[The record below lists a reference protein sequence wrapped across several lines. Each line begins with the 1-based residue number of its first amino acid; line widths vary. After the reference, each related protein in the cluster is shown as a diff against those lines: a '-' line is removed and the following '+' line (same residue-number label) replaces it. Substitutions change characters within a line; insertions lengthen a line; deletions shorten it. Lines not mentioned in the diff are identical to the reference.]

1 MTQGRIHS
9 ADRLQ
14 RLILGGLLLLI
25 NIMGM
30 TESVDWK
37 NWLALVLQLE
47 LLGTA
52 LVGWCPITWACDL
65 GATTNPN

>member
-1 MTQGRIHS
+1 MTQGRIHF

-37 NWLALVLQLE
+37 NWVALVLQLE
-47 LLGTA
+47 LLETA
-52 LVGWCPITWACDL
+52 LVGWCPITWACHL
-65 GATTNPN
+65 GAFTNPN

>member
-1 MTQGRIHS
+1 MTRGRIRF
-9 ADRLQ
+9 ADRVQ

-37 NWLALVLQLE
+37 NWVAFVLQLE

-52 LVGWCPITWACDL
+52 LAGWCPITLACHL
-65 GATTNPN
+65 GSQTNPN

>member
-1 MTQGRIHS
+1 MTQGRIHF

-30 TESVDWK
+30 TES
-37 NWLALVLQLE
+37 LI
-47 LLGTA
+47 GRT
-52 LVGWCPITWACDL
+52 GWR
-65 GATTNPN
+65 